1 MGLIRPSWWALTVV
15 AVRRTLTQVISHRG
29 VRMLSIA
36 YVSAAAVE
44 MTDGEI
50 AAILVQARANNIR
63 HDLTGALL
71 YHRGSFI
78 QILEGPDEHV
88 LSRFAVIS
96 ADPRH
101 PSISVVSEESI
112 RERQFPEWTM
122 GFRPHGRS
130 TESVVG
136 IRRFLRR
143 THRRGA
149 THARRQQGAAVP
161 RMAGRIL
168 VRSRVKRVGS
178 SMPPAALI
186 FERVISLCELS
197 CAHRSGSSPQP
208 TSRAWHPFQC
218 EF

>member
-1 MGLIRPSWWALTVV
+1 MV
-15 AVRRTLTQVISHRG
+15 AVRRILTQGISHRG
-29 VRMLSIA
+29 VSMLSIA

-71 YHRGSFI
+71 YHRGRFI

-101 PSISVVSEESI
+101 RSISVVSEESI

-122 GFRPHGRS
+122 GFRPLTDEALKALSGYDDFFDGR
-130 TESVVG
+130 TGEV
-136 IRRFLRR
+136 RLMHADNRAQPFLEWL
-143 THRRGA
+143 GEYCFA
-149 THARRQQGAAVP
+149 P
-161 RMAGRIL
+161 
-168 VRSRVKRVGS
+168 
-178 SMPPAALI
+178 
-186 FERVISLCELS
+186 E
-197 CAHRSGSSPQP
+197 
-208 TSRAWHPFQC
+208 
-218 EF
+218 